1 MSTRCAVL
9 NERARLRERLQT
21 RTLGV
26 LHGYEEEEQWHT
38 PLDEERPSRGCLRS
52 IGAAVLRLVAN
63 RQRRSSPLARF
74 KAMKTESSSTSSD
87 KLHACTTATSGARD
101 APSALSTA
109 LFGMRGRGAS
119 ARKTSTPLQRL
130 QEALCSIQAREADLS
145 QRALDMRSQASIAIQ
160 QNQKPTA
167 IRLLRRSKQLESQAQ
182 ALAKTS
188 VAVER
193 QADMLEEADLQQE
206 VASALKVGVNNMKK
220 ASSALK
226 TVESLADD
234 AQELGDEIDDIN
246 NLLTQIGQTSTVE
259 ELDDDVLLAELMDMQ
274 AEDSATPTV
283 RPATE
288 SAVVASPA
296 TATLAVVETPTPVV
310 YEFPSVPVAVPQNE
324 SVSAEL

>member
-1 MSTRCAVL
+1 
-9 NERARLRERLQT
+9 
-21 RTLGV
+21 
-26 LHGYEEEEQWHT
+26 
-38 PLDEERPSRGCLRS
+38 
-52 IGAAVLRLVAN
+52 
-63 RQRRSSPLARF
+63 
-74 KAMKTESSSTSSD
+74 
-87 KLHACTTATSGARD
+87 
-101 APSALSTA
+101 
-109 LFGMRGRGAS
+109 
-119 ARKTSTPLQRL
+119 
-130 QEALCSIQAREADLS
+130 
-145 QRALDMRSQASIAIQ
+145 MRSQASIAIQ